1 MSFIG
6 KIEISDIQAEQSVLG
21 AVFLDQKSLD
31 SIGFLEARDF
41 SNIRHQ
47 KIFEVMRY
55 LHRDNKPVDI
65 VTVTSEYLN
74 YGRIDDSGGAAYLT
88 ELARS
93 CPTAAN
99 VTYYA
104 EIVRS
109 KALRRRGT
117 EAGMKIS
124 NLYSEDFTSD
134 EEYFAAIESIVSE
147 LRPQGLRKMMGF
159 AESEEDYFAHLT
171 TPAEF
176 ILTGFKNFDE
186 WAKGLWRGWLYVLAG
201 RPSAG
206 KTAKLLQFLYG
217 IARQHRNGKAHMDA
231 GAVLLWSQEM
241 GREQIY
247 DRWMAMTTGVN
258 YNRIKSKNLDFEE
271 LGKIRQRYETLKK
284 YPLFVQD
291 SAGVTIDEIRSTARL
306 FKRQYGKIGA
316 IAVDYLQIMSIP
328 QKRGETRSDAIGKV
342 TRAAKQLARELDC
355 VFILLS
361 QMTRD
366 SENASKP
373 QLSHLKESGSIE
385 QDADVVEFLW
395 HDPEDTDTSGGK
407 VVQSFIAKGRDI
419 GVNEFRLLFK
429 GWMQRFEE
437 LPPKERDFGN
447 AKNRKR

>member
-1 MSFIG
+1 MSLTG
-6 KIEISDIQAEQSVLG
+6 LIEISDLQAEQSVLG
-21 AVFLDQKSLD
+21 AVFLDQQALD

-41 SNIRHQ
+41 ANIRHQ
-47 KIFEVMRY
+47 KIYEVMRY

-65 VTVTSEYLN
+65 ITVTTEYLN
-74 YGRIDDSGGAAYLT
+74 YGRIDDAGGAAYLT

-99 VTYYA
+99 VAYYA

-124 NLYSEDFTSD
+124 SLYSEDFTSD
-134 EEYFAAIESIVSE
+134 EEYFAAIEAIVSE
-147 LRPQGLRKMMGF
+147 LRPQATSKMLGF
-159 AESEEDYFAHLT
+159 VESEEDYFTHLK

-176 ILTGFKNFDE
+176 VLTGFKQFDE

-206 KTAKLLQFLYG
+206 KTAKLLQMLYG
-217 IARQHRNGKAHMDA
+217 IARQHRNGKAHLDA

-241 GREQIY
+241 GREQIF
-247 DRWMAMTTGVN
+247 DRWMSMTTGVN
-258 YNRIKSKNLDFEE
+258 YNRIKSKDLDIED
-271 LGKIRQRYETLKK
+271 LGKIHQRYGTMKK

-291 SAGVTIDEIRSTARL
+291 SAGVTIDEIRSTARQ
-306 FKRQYGKIGA
+306 FKRKYGKIGA

-328 QKRGETRSDAIGKV
+328 QKRGESRSEAIGRV
-342 TRAAKQLARELDC
+342 TTAAKQLARELNC
-355 VFILLS
+355 PFILLS

-366 SENASKP
+366 SENAAKP

-395 HDPEDTDTSGGK
+395 HDPDDTDNGGK
-407 VVQSFIAKGRDI
+407 VIQSFIAKGRDI

-429 GWMQRFEE
+429 GWVQRFDD

>member
-1 MSFIG
+1 MNLIG
-6 KIEISDIQAEQSVLG
+6 ADISDLQAEQSVLG
-21 AVFLDQKSLD
+21 AIFLDQDAMDRIS
-31 SIGFLEARDF
+31 FLEPRDF
-41 SNIRHQ
+41 SAIRHQ

-55 LHRDNKPVDI
+55 MHDENYPIDL
-65 VTVTSEYLN
+65 VTVTEEYLKF
-74 YGRIDDSGGAAYLT
+74 GRLEDSGGPMYMT

-99 VTYYA
+99 VEHYA
-104 EIVRS
+104 RIVRS
-109 KALRRRGT
+109 KAVRRRGSA
-117 EAGMKIS
+117 AGLKVAS
-124 NLYSEDFTSD
+124 LANEDFSTD
-134 EEYFAAIESIVSE
+134 EEYFSAIESTIAE
-147 LRPQGLRKMMGF
+147 LRPQEAGKMQSF
-159 AESEEDYFAHLT
+159 RENRERYFEHLT
-171 TPAEF
+171 KRAEF
-176 ILTGFKNFDE
+176 ILTGFNLFDE
-186 WAKGLWRGWLYVLAG
+186 WAKGVWRGWLYVLAG

-206 KTAKLLQFLYG
+206 KTAKLLQMLYG
-217 IARQHRNGKAHMDA
+217 IARQFRDKKSHMDA

-241 GREQIY
+241 DVLQIY
-247 DRWMAMTTGVN
+247 DRWLSMTTGVN
-258 YNRIKSKNLDFEE
+258 YNRIKSKNLDDDEMAK
-271 LGKIRQRYETLKK
+271 LKGRYDTLEK

-291 SAGVTIDEIRSTARL
+291 SAGVTIDEIRATARQ
-306 FKRQYGKIGA
+306 FKRKQGKIAA

-328 QKRGETRSDAIGKV
+328 QKRGESRSEAIGRV
-342 TRAAKQLARELDC
+342 TKAAKQLARELNC
-355 VFILLS
+355 TFILLS

-395 HDPEDTDTSGGK
+395 HDSEDTDQGGK

-419 GVNEFRLLFK
+419 GVKEFRLLFK

>member
-1 MSFIG
+1 MNLTG
-6 KIEISDIQAEQSVLG
+6 LTDISDLQAEQSVLG
-21 AVFLDQKSLD
+21 AVFLDQNSLD
-31 SIGFLEARDF
+31 AVGFLEPRDF
-41 SNIRHQ
+41 SVPRHQ

-55 LHRDNKPVDI
+55 LHAANVPVDI
-65 VTVTSEYLN
+65 VTVTSEYLKF
-74 YGRIDDSGGAAYLT
+74 GKIDDAGGATYLT

-99 VTYYA
+99 VAYYA
-104 EIVRS
+104 GIVRS

-117 EAGMKIS
+117 EAGVKIS
-124 NLYSEDFTSD
+124 GLYAEDFASD

-147 LRPQGLRKMMGF
+147 LRPQGVRKMMGF
-159 AESEEDYFAHLT
+159 AESEDDYFTHLT

-176 ILTGFKNFDE
+176 VLSGFKNFDE

-206 KTAKLLQFLYG
+206 KTAKLLQMLYG
-217 IARQHRNGKAHMDA
+217 VARQHRNGKSHKDA

-258 YNRIKSKNLDFEE
+258 YNRIKSKNLDFED
-271 LGKIRQRYETLKK
+271 LGKIRHRYEQMKK

-291 SAGVTIDEIRSTARL
+291 SAGVTIDEIRGTARQ
-306 FKRQYGKIGA
+306 FKKQYGKIGA

-328 QKRGETRSDAIGKV
+328 QKRGESRAEAIGRV
-342 TRAAKQLARELDC
+342 TTAAKQLARELNC
-355 VFILLS
+355 PFILLS

-366 SENASKP
+366 SENAAKP

-395 HDPEDTDTSGGK
+395 HDPDDTDNGGK
-407 VVQSFIAKGRDI
+407 VIQSFIAKGRDI

-429 GWMQRFEE
+429 GWVQRFDD

>member
-1 MSFIG
+1 MNLIG
-6 KIEISDIQAEQSVLG
+6 EIEIADLKAEQSVLG
-21 AVFLDQKSLD
+21 AVFLKQDSLD
-31 SIGFLEARDF
+31 EITFLEPRDF
-41 SNIRHQ
+41 SVVRHQ

-55 LHRDNKPVDI
+55 LQQENQPIDI
-65 VTVTSEYLN
+65 LTVTKEYQRFGKL
-74 YGRIDDSGGAAYLT
+74 DEAGGITYLT
-88 ELARS
+88 ELGAA

-99 VTYYA
+99 VEYYA
-104 EIVRS
+104 KIVRS
-109 KALRRRGT
+109 KALRRRGSAT
-117 EAGMKIS
+117 GLKITA
-124 NLYSEDFTSD
+124 LAHEDFESD
-134 EEYFAAIESIVSE
+134 EEYFTAIESLVSE
-147 LRPQGLRKMMGF
+147 LRPKDSGKMLGF
-159 AESEEDYFAHLT
+159 QDNEEEYFKHLT

-176 ILTGFKNFDE
+176 VLSGFDMFDE

-206 KTAKLLQFLYG
+206 KTAKLLQMLYG
-217 IARQHRNGKAHMDA
+217 IARQYRNKKSHLDA

-241 GREQIY
+241 GSEQIY

-258 YNRIKSKNLDFEE
+258 YNRIKSKNLDANDMA
-271 LGKIRQRYETLKK
+271 KIRGRYQTMKK

-291 SAGVTIDEIRSTARL
+291 SAGVSIDQIRATARQ
-306 FKRQYGKIGA
+306 FKRKHGKIAA
-316 IAVDYLQIMSIP
+316 IAVDYLQIMHIP
-328 QKRGETRSDAIGKV
+328 QKPKESRSEAIGRV
-342 TRAAKQLARELDC
+342 TKAAKQLARELDC

-366 SENASKP
+366 SENAAKP

-395 HDPEDTDTSGGK
+395 HDPDDTDNGGK
-407 VVQSFIAKGRDI
+407 VIQSFIAKGRDI

-437 LPPKERDFGN
+437 LPPKERDYGN